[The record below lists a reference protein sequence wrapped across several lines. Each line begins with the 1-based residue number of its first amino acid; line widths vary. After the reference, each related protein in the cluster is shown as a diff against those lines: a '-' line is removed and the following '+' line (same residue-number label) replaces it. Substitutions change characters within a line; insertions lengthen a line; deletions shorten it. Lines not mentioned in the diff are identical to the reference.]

1 MGISKREFVSCPL
14 YSNDVPREDCG
25 GCEYNVRTASGL
37 NRCGFCRLSKRDKR
51 AWRLSERDDILRE
64 YNLSDEGED

>member
-1 MGISKREFVSCPL
+1 MSISKREFHFCPL
-14 YSNDVPREDCG
+14 YQNDVPREDCG

-51 AWRLSERDDILRE
+51 AFRLSERDDIIKE
-64 YNLSDEGED
+64 YSSSEAEEE